1 MTPKEI
7 SASRAALGALQ
18 WLGVQTCLL
27 LCARVGLLLSKCK
40 AEATLQVACDVQALI
55 REARNSFTR
64 LRFVAIPTANGDWKN
79 VVFSTF
85 GDASHLNRDKAG
97 STGGMITL
105 ASGPEILNGDSARM
119 SIIHWRSWKLKRVA
133 VGTTCAEVQAMS
145 EAEDVN
151 YKLRLI
157 WAELNGA
164 GLPYG
169 MKTEARA
176 QACVQQVKGLVVS
189 DSKGG
194 YDAVEI
200 NETSNLGLQSTRTA
214 VQAYQIKQN
223 FQTNNASLRWVA
235 ADWNLA
241 DGFTKEAAE
250 SRANLESFLK
260 LQTWRIQFSA
270 DFIVSARRAKRLGK
284 SAIEVMNDE
293 SAEPEPELPE
303 PMPYNA
309 HLASDDY
316 FLT

>member
-27 LCARVGLLLSKCK
+27 LNARVGLLLSKCK
-40 AEATLQVACDVQALI
+40 AEAVLQVACDIQALI

-64 LRFVAIPTANGDWKN
+64 LHFVTIPTAKGDWRQ

-85 GDASHLNRDKAG
+85 GDASHLNRAKGG
-97 STGGMITL
+97 STGGMLTL
-105 ASGPEILNGDSARM
+105 ASGPEILEGHNARM
-119 SIIHWRSWKLKRVA
+119 SVIHWRSWKLKRVA

-164 GLPYG
+164 GLPFG
-169 MKTEARA
+169 TRTEARA
-176 QACVQQVKGLVVS
+176 DACIRQVQGIVVS

-194 YDAVEI
+194 YDAVEK
-200 NETSNLGLQSTRTA
+200 NETANLGLQSTRTA

-223 FQTNNASLRWVA
+223 FQTNNAKLKWVA

-241 DGFTKEAAE
+241 DGFTKEASE
-250 SRANLESFLK
+250 SRQNLEAFLK
-260 LQTWRIQFSA
+260 TQTWRIEFNK
-270 DFIVSARRAKRLGK
+270 DFVVSARKAKKMGRD
-284 SAIEVMNDE
+284 AITAMKDQEQPETADDDDDE
-293 SAEPEPELPE
+293 IM
-303 PMPYNA
+303 PMPHDN
-309 HLASDDY
+309 HLA
-316 FLT
+316 LQI